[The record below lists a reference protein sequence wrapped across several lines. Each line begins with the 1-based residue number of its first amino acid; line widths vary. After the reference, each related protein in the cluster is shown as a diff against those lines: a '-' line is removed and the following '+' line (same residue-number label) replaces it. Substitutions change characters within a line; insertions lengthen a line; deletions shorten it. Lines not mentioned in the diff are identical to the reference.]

1 MPVHWDNPAVNRAGP
16 ANGPLG
22 DSGTLPVGEA
32 SVSRNASIKYASPKS
47 ADSHLSR
54 SRLLQQM
61 ASAHAARLILIRAA
75 AGFGKTTLLQQYRE
89 HSLAA
94 GKPVLWV
101 NLEPADN
108 LFQRFINLLGNGLSG
123 LLSMPGEHPPHMD
136 QQNPQDLLEQ
146 IAVSAMPFAIL
157 LDEVEVIQNPEVLDF
172 LQQLI
177 EQLPSGSIV
186 VMASRSTPGIGLGR
200 IRARGQLL
208 EIKPGDLRFTPDEA
222 MAFIR
227 DKRQIP
233 LRDNELATL
242 YRCTEGWIAGLYLA
256 SLSLKDR
263 DDHAAFI
270 SSFSGSNLELAE
282 YLTEDILARQTEDCR
297 LFLMQTSIFEQFCV
311 SLCEAVTGRSDS
323 RAMID
328 HLDRTN
334 LFLVPVDS
342 QQQWFRYHH
351 LFASFLRHALER
363 LHPGM
368 ARQLHE
374 AAAQWFFTDRQ
385 PIPAIEHLFSA
396 GLLDEAA
403 AGLDTHLHTLIDS
416 GRTRLLLRWLDRI
429 PEQTRDGYP
438 HLNQAYAWLLAS
450 TTRLKDAMQ
459 VAERLER
466 VAGADFA
473 YVARVIQC
481 LHLGATDRAE
491 ECCRTGIELLEH
503 MPADEVHLYVVLASS
518 VAMNMVASGRYDEAR
533 SLLSHA
539 LQRDPRINSSFLRHT
554 LSVNESILDLIQG
567 RLSNAIVRMQ
577 STVDIPRNDGQRKP
591 HEAKLSMDI
600 LHGLL
605 LYESADFVEAQKYL
619 SRCLFFAK
627 QVSSP
632 ENQIV
637 THVLTA
643 RIAYNNGDR
652 TTWMRNLVELEQIGQ
667 QVGSRRVQCSAWLER
682 ARVAILE
689 QRLDVAAQALH
700 SADLT
705 GDWDR
710 PDFIRFANDVDTP
723 SIARQRLRI
732 VQGEGAAAVKH
743 LRAAIEQARHWQHY
757 RRELKLHIL
766 LAMALDSTQQPQ
778 DAFQVLND
786 ALRMASHEG
795 FFGTFIEEG
804 ERLAGLLQRWSTTG
818 KPRCK
823 ELGIEPGF
831 VDDLLQHLGV
841 SGGDMD
847 GARNDNGACQVL
859 TVREY
864 QILQLLAAGH
874 RNRDI
879 AEKVFLSEFTVKSH
893 LQKIYAKLDA
903 KGRTETLAIARAR
916 GWIA

>member
-1 MPVHWDNPAVNRAGP
+1 MPVHWDNPGIM
-16 ANGPLG
+16 
-22 DSGTLPVGEA
+22 PVAPSSATAPGET
-32 SVSRNASIKYASPKS
+32 SVTRSVSIKYASPKS

-61 ASAHAARLILIRAA
+61 AEADTARLILIRAA
-75 AGFGKTTLLQQYRE
+75 AGFGKTTLMQQHRE
-89 HSLAA
+89 RSLAN
-94 GKPVLWV
+94 GKHVLWI
-101 NLEPADN
+101 NLEAADN
-108 LFQRFINLLGNGLSG
+108 DLQRFVGLLDNGLRG
-123 LLSMPGEHPPHMD
+123 LLPVTAESLGDE
-136 QQNPQDLLEQ
+136 QQSADDLLEQ
-146 IAVSAMPFAIL
+146 IAASTTPFAVL
-157 LDEVEVIQNPEVLDF
+157 LDEVEVIQNSEVLDF

-177 EQLPSGSIV
+177 EQLPTGSVV

-208 EIKPGDLRFTPDEA
+208 EIRPSDLRFTPDEA

-233 LRDNELATL
+233 LHDNELETL
-242 YRCTEGWIAGLYLA
+242 YRRTEGWIAGLYLA

-263 DDHAAFI
+263 EDHAAFI

-282 YLTEDILARQTEDCR
+282 YLTEDILARQSEDCR
-297 LFLMQTSIFEQFCV
+297 VFLMQTSVLEQFCV
-311 SLCEAVTGRSDS
+311 PLCEAVTGRSDS

-351 LFASFLRHALER
+351 LFASFLRHALDR
-363 LHPGM
+363 LYPGM
-368 ARQLHE
+368 ARELHE
-374 AAAQWFFTDRQ
+374 TAARWFFQAKQ

-403 AGLDTHLHTLIDS
+403 EGLNTHLDTLIDS

-429 PEQTRDGYP
+429 PLETRDQYP
-438 HLNQAYAWLLAS
+438 QLNQVCAWLLGT
-450 TTRLKDAMQ
+450 TTRLKEAMQ

-466 VAGADFA
+466 ESGPAYA
-473 YVARVIQC
+473 YVTEVLHC
-481 LHLGATDRAE
+481 LHLGVTDHSE
-491 ECCRTGIELLEH
+491 ECCRRGIEALACI
-503 MPADEVHLYVVLASS
+503 PDDEVHLYMVLASS

-533 SLLSHA
+533 NLLSSA
-539 LQRDPRINSSFLRHT
+539 LQRDPRIHSSFLRHT
-554 LSVNESILDLIQG
+554 FSVNESILDLIQG

-577 STVDIPRNDGQRKP
+577 STPDSPQNNGQRKP

-605 LYESADFVEAQKYL
+605 LYESGAFDGAEKYL
-619 SRCLFFAK
+619 SRSLFFAK

-643 RIAYNNGDR
+643 RIAYSRGDR
-652 TTWMRNLVELEQIGQ
+652 TTWMRCLVELEQIGR
-667 QVGSRRVQCSAWLER
+667 QVGSRRVECSAWLER
-682 ARVAILE
+682 ARVALLE
-689 QRLDVAAQALH
+689 QRLDTAVQALN

-710 PDFIRFANDVDTP
+710 PEFIRFANDVDTP

-732 VQGEGAAAVKH
+732 AQGEGAAAVKA

-766 LAMALDSTQQPQ
+766 LAMALDSLLQPQ
-778 DAFQVLND
+778 EAFQALND
-786 ALRMASHEG
+786 ALRLASHDG
-795 FFGTFIEEG
+795 FLATFIEEG
-804 ERLAGLLQRWSTTG
+804 DRLAGLLQRWAASG
-818 KPRCK
+818 KARCK
-823 ELGIEPGF
+823 ELGIEPAF
-831 VDDLLQHLGV
+831 VEKLLQQLGV
-841 SGGDMD
+841 IGGNME
-847 GARNDNGACQVL
+847 GARNDNGAHEVL

-874 RNRDI
+874 RNKDI

-903 KGRTETLAIARAR
+903 KGRTETLAIARAK
-916 GWIA
+916 GWIS

>member
-1 MPVHWDNPAVNRAGP
+1 MPVHWDNPTVKPSGP
-16 ANGPLG
+16 ALSAA
-22 DSGTLPVGEA
+22 SGEPSA
-32 SVSRNASIKYASPKS
+32 SRSGAIKFASPKS

-61 ASAHAARLILIRAA
+61 ADADAAHLILIRAA
-75 AGFGKTTLLQQYRE
+75 AGFGKTTLMQQYRE
-89 HSLAA
+89 HCLTS
-94 GKPVLWV
+94 GKLTLWI

-108 LFQRFINLLGNGLSG
+108 DLQRFVNLLDKGLAG
-123 LLSMPGEHPPHMD
+123 LLPIPDEQAPRND
-136 QQNPQDLLEQ
+136 QPSAEDMLEQ
-146 IAVSAMPFAIL
+146 FAVSTLPFAVL
-157 LDEVEVIQNPEVLDF
+157 LDEVEVIQNPEVLEF
-172 LQQLI
+172 LQQLV
-177 EQLPSGSIV
+177 EQLPSGSVV

-208 EIKPGDLRFTPDEA
+208 EIRPGDLRFTPEEA

-233 LRDNELATL
+233 LHDDELATL
-242 YRCTEGWIAGLYLA
+242 YRRTEGWIAGLYLA

-263 DDHAAFI
+263 DDHGAFI

-297 LFLMQTSIFEQFCV
+297 VFLMQTSILEQFCV
-311 SLCEAVTGRSDS
+311 PLCEAVTGRSDS

-351 LFASFLRHALER
+351 LFASFLRHALDR
-363 LHPGM
+363 LYPGM
-368 ARQLHE
+368 ARTLHE
-374 AAAQWFFTDRQ
+374 IAAQWFFDAGQ
-385 PIPAIEHLFSA
+385 PIPGVEHLFSA

-403 AGLDTHLHTLIDS
+403 EGLNRHLNTLIDS

-429 PEQTRDGYP
+429 PEATRDRYAP
-438 HLNQAYAWLLAS
+438 LNQAYAWLLAT

-466 VAGADFA
+466 QSGPAYA
-473 YVARVIQC
+473 YVAEVLQC
-481 LHLGATDRAE
+481 LHLGVTDQAE
-491 ECCRTGIELLEH
+491 ACCSKGIELLAR
-503 MPADEVHLYVVLASS
+503 MPADEVHLYMVLASS
-518 VAMNMVASGRYDEAR
+518 VAMNMIASGRYDEAR
-533 SLLSHA
+533 NLLSRA
-539 LQRDPRINSSFLRHT
+539 LQRDPRIQSSFLRHT
-554 LSVNESILDLIQG
+554 LSVNESTLDLIQG

-577 STVDIPRNDGQRKP
+577 STPDRPQNNGQRKP

-605 LYESADFVEAQKYL
+605 LYENGAFDEAQKYL

-643 RIAYNNGDR
+643 RIAYSQGDR
-652 TTWMRNLVELEQIGQ
+652 TTWTRCLVELEHIGR
-667 QVGSRRVQCSAWLER
+667 QVGSRRVECSAWLER
-682 ARVAILE
+682 ARVALLE
-689 QRLDVAAQALH
+689 QRLDTAVQALH
-700 SADLT
+700 AADQS

-710 PDFIRFANDVDTP
+710 PDFIRLANDVDTP

-732 VQGEGAAAVKH
+732 AQGEGTAATKA
-743 LRAAIEQARHWQHY
+743 LRVAIEQARHWQHH

-766 LAMALDSTQQPQ
+766 LALALDSIQQPQ
-778 DAFQVLND
+778 EAFQALND
-786 ALRMASHEG
+786 ALRLASHDG
-795 FFGTFIEEG
+795 FLATFIEEG
-804 ERLAGLLQRWSTTG
+804 ERMAGLLQRWATTG
-818 KPRCK
+818 KARCK
-823 ELGIEPGF
+823 GLGIECGF
-831 VDDLLQHLGV
+831 VDNLMQHLNV
-841 SGGDMD
+841 SD
-847 GARNDNGACQVL
+847 GNMEDARNDNGAHEVL

-874 RNRDI
+874 RNREI

-893 LQKIYAKLDA
+893 LQKIYAKLEA
-903 KGRTETLAIARAR
+903 NGRTETLAIARSR
-916 GWIA
+916 GWIT

>member
-1 MPVHWDNPAVNRAGP
+1 MAVSRDIPAVRFAEP
-16 ANGPLG
+16 ANDHLGGPDTASRG
-22 DSGTLPVGEA
+22 DVSLLKTA
-32 SVSRNASIKYASPKS
+32 STKYASPKS
-47 ADSHLSR
+47 ADSHLPR
-54 SRLLQQM
+54 SRLLLQM
-61 ASAHAARLILIRAA
+61 ESADAARLILVRAA

-89 HSLAA
+89 HCLRA
-94 GKPVLWV
+94 GKQVLWV
-101 NLEPADN
+101 NLEAADN
-108 LFQRFINLLGNGLSG
+108 DLQRFLRLLANGLSSFLPLEQG
-123 LLSMPGEHPPHMD
+123 LLAAAPSA
-136 QQNPQDLLEQ
+136 QDLLEQ
-146 IAVSAMPFAIL
+146 IALSTLPFAVL

-172 LQQLI
+172 LQQLV
-177 EQLPSGSIV
+177 EHLPAGCV
-186 VMASRSTPGIGLGR
+186 LAMASRSTPGIGLGR

-208 EIKPGDLRFTPDEA
+208 EIRPSDLRFTPEESI
-222 MAFIR
+222 AFIR

-233 LRDNELATL
+233 LRDDELATL
-242 YRCTEGWIAGLYLA
+242 YRRTEGWIAGLYLA

-263 DDHAAFI
+263 ADHAEFI
-270 SSFSGSNLELAE
+270 ASFSGSNLELAE
-282 YLTEDILARQTEDCR
+282 YLTEDILTRQSEDCR
-297 LFLMQTSIFEQFCV
+297 LFLMQTSILDQFCV
-311 SLCEAVTGRSDS
+311 PLCEAVTGRSDS
-323 RAMID
+323 RAMLD

-351 LFASFLRHALER
+351 LFASFLRHALDR

-368 ARQLHE
+368 ARSLHE
-374 AAAQWFFTDRQ
+374 TAAQWFFQAEQ
-385 PIPAIEHLFSA
+385 PIPAIEHLFNA
-396 GLLDEAA
+396 GLLEEAA
-403 AGLDTHLHTLIDS
+403 RRLDQHMDTLVDS

-429 PEQTRDGYP
+429 PEDTRDKYP
-438 HLNQAYAWLLAS
+438 YLNQSYAWLLAT
-450 TTRLKDAMQ
+450 TTRLKDAMH

-466 VAGADFA
+466 LGGPA
-473 YVARVIQC
+473 YGYVSEVVHC
-481 LHLGATDRAE
+481 LKLGTTDRAE
-491 ECCRTGIELLEH
+491 ECCSMGLELLAR
-503 MPADEVHLYVVLASS
+503 MPADEVNLFMVLASS
-518 VAMNMVASGRYDEAR
+518 VAMNLVAGGRYDEAR
-533 SLLSHA
+533 SLLSQA

-554 LSVNESILDLIQG
+554 FSVNESILDLIQG
-567 RLSNAIVRMQ
+567 RLSNAMVRMQ
-577 STVDIPRNDGQRKP
+577 STVDRPHHAGPGKP
-591 HEAKLSMDI
+591 HEAKLSLDI
-600 LHGLL
+600 FHGLL
-605 LYESADFVEAQKYL
+605 LYESAAFEEAEKCL
-619 SRCLFFAK
+619 TRCLFFAK

-643 RIAYNNGDR
+643 RMAYNSGDR
-652 TTWMRNLVELEQIGQ
+652 TTWMRCLVELEHIGQ

-689 QRLDVAAQALH
+689 QRLDAAAQALH
-700 SADLT
+700 SAELC

-710 PDFIRFANDVDTP
+710 PGFIRFANDVDTP

-732 VQGEGAAAVKH
+732 AQGEGAAAVKC

-757 RRELKLHIL
+757 RRELKLHLL
-766 LAMALDSTQQPQ
+766 LAMALDSIQQPQ
-778 DAFQVLND
+778 EAFQALND

-804 ERLAGLLQRWSTTG
+804 HRLAGLLQRWSATG

-823 ELGIEPGF
+823 ELGIDPGF
-831 VDDLLQHLGV
+831 VDDLLQHFGI
-841 SGGDMD
+841 SGGDME
-847 GARNDNGACQVL
+847 GARNDNGAHQVL

-864 QILQLLAAGH
+864 QILQLLAVGY

>member
-1 MPVHWDNPAVNRAGP
+1 MPDQWDNPTVMP
-16 ANGPLG
+16 ASPAF
-22 DSGTLPVGEA
+22 SSPPSEA
-32 SVSRNASIKYASPKS
+32 SVSRNISIKYASPKR

-54 SRLLQQM
+54 SGLLQQI
-61 ASAHAARLILIRAA
+61 ADADAARLVLIRAA
-75 AGFGKTTLLQQYRE
+75 AGFGKTTLMQQVRE
-89 HSLAA
+89 QYLTS
-94 GKPVLWV
+94 GKRVLWI

-108 LFQRFINLLGNGLSG
+108 GLLRFVTLLDTGLREWLPMTGEAPGSVDQRSAQNLL
-123 LLSMPGEHPPHMD
+123 ED
-136 QQNPQDLLEQ
+136 
-146 IAVSAMPFAIL
+146 IALCTLPFALL

-172 LQQLI
+172 LQQII
-177 EQLPSGSIV
+177 EQLPSASVV
-186 VMASRSTPGIGLGR
+186 VMASRSTPGLGLGR

-208 EIKPGDLRFTPDEA
+208 EIRPGDLRFTAEEA

-233 LRDNELATL
+233 LHDDDLAIL
-242 YRCTEGWIAGLYLA
+242 YRRTEGWIAGLYLA

-270 SSFSGSNLELAE
+270 GSFSGSNLELAE

-297 LFLMQTSIFEQFCV
+297 VFLMQTSVLEQFCV
-311 SLCEAVTGRSDS
+311 NLCEAVTGRSDS

-328 HLDRTN
+328 HLDRTH

-351 LFASFLRHALER
+351 LFASFLRHALDR
-363 LHPGM
+363 LYPGM
-368 ARQLHE
+368 ASKLHE
-374 AAAQWFFTDRQ
+374 TAARWFFEAGQ
-385 PIPAIEHLFSA
+385 PIQAVEHLFSA

-403 AGLDTHLHTLIDS
+403 VGLNDHLDTLIDS
-416 GRTRLLLRWLDRI
+416 GRTRLMLRWLDRI
-429 PEQTRDGYP
+429 PEETRDRYP
-438 HLNQAYAWLLAS
+438 NLNQAYAWLLAS

-466 VAGADFA
+466 HSGPAYAHVAE
-473 YVARVIQC
+473 VLHC
-481 LHLGATDRAE
+481 LHLSVTDQAE
-491 ECCRTGIELLEH
+491 ECCRKGVELLARI
-503 MPADEVHLYVVLASS
+503 PAEETRLYMVLASA

-533 SLLSHA
+533 SLLSNA

-554 LSVNESILDLIQG
+554 YSVNESILDLIQG

-577 STVDIPRNDGQRKP
+577 STPQRPQNDGQRKP

-605 LYESADFVEAQKYL
+605 LYENGSFDEAERFL

-627 QVSSP
+627 HVSSP

-643 RIAYNNGDR
+643 RIAYSHGDR
-652 TTWMRNLVELEQIGQ
+652 TTWMRCLVELEQIGR
-667 QVGSRRVQCSAWLER
+667 QVGSRRVECSAWLER
-682 ARVAILE
+682 ARVALLE
-689 QRLDVAAQALH
+689 QRLDTAVQALH
-700 SADLT
+700 AADLA

-732 VQGEGAAAVKH
+732 AQGEGAAAVKA
-743 LRAAIEQARHWQHY
+743 LRLAIEQARQWQHR

-766 LAMALDSTQQPQ
+766 LAMALDSIQQPQ
-778 DAFQVLND
+778 EAFQAFND
-786 ALRMASHEG
+786 ALRLASHDG
-795 FFGTFIEEG
+795 FLATFIEEG
-804 ERLAGLLQRWSTTG
+804 DRLAGLVQRWATIG
-818 KPRCK
+818 KARCK
-823 ELGIEPGF
+823 DLGIEASF
-831 VDDLLQHLGV
+831 VDNLLQLCDVGEV
-841 SGGDMD
+841 DTD
-847 GARNDNGACQVL
+847 AARNDNGAHQVL

-903 KGRTETLAIARAR
+903 NGRTETLAIARSR
-916 GWIA
+916 GWIT

>member
-1 MPVHWDNPAVNRAGP
+1 MPTHQGEVC
-16 ANGPLG
+16 ANK
-22 DSGTLPVGEA
+22 ST
-32 SVSRNASIKYASPKS
+32 STKFASPKS
-47 ADSHLSR
+47 AESHLPR
-54 SRLLQQM
+54 SRLLHVM
-61 ASAHAARLILIRAA
+61 EKADSARLILIRAA

-89 HSLAA
+89 RCLAA
-94 GKPVLWV
+94 GRPVLWI

-108 LFQRFINLLGNGLSG
+108 DLQRFIGLLANGLSPF
-123 LLSMPGEHPPHMD
+123 LPSPLEDRSPAE
-136 QQNPQDLLEQ
+136 PQSAENLLEQ
-146 IAVSAMPFAIL
+146 IADSALPYAIL
-157 LDEVEVIQNPEVLDF
+157 LDEVETLQNPEVLDF
-172 LQQLI
+172 LQHLI
-177 EQLPSGSIV
+177 EQLPSGGGV
-186 VMASRSTPGIGLGR
+186 AMASRSTPGIGLGR

-208 EIKPGDLRFTPDEA
+208 EIRPSDLRFTPEESV
-222 MAFIR
+222 AFIR

-270 SSFSGSNLELAE
+270 ASFSGSNLELAE
-282 YLTEDILARQTEDCR
+282 YLTEDILTRQTEDCR
-297 LFLMQTSIFEQFCV
+297 LFLMQTSILEQFCV
-311 SLCEAVTGRSDS
+311 PLCEAVTGRSDS
-323 RAMID
+323 RAMLD

-368 ARQLHE
+368 AKGLHE
-374 AAAQWFFTDRQ
+374 IAAQWFFTAEQ
-385 PIPAIEHLFSA
+385 PIPAIEHLFNA

-403 AGLDTHLHTLIDS
+403 KRLNQHMDTLIDS

-429 PEQTRDGYP
+429 PEDTRDAYP
-438 HLNQAYAWLLAS
+438 YINQSYAWLLAT

-459 VAERLER
+459 VAERLHR
-466 VAGADFA
+466 LAGPSYA
-473 YVARVIQC
+473 YVTEVVHC
-481 LHLGATDRAE
+481 LQLGTSDHAE
-491 ECCRTGIELLEH
+491 ECCRLGIELLER
-503 MPADEVHLYVVLASS
+503 MPADEANLYTVLANS

-554 LSVNESILDLIQG
+554 FSVNESILDLIQG
-567 RLSNAIVRMQ
+567 RLSNAMVRVQ
-577 STVDIPRNDGQRKP
+577 STVDTPRGAGQRKP
-591 HEAKLSMDI
+591 HEAKLSLDI
-600 LHGLL
+600 FHGLL
-605 LYESADFVEAQKYL
+605 LYESAAFDQAQKCL
-619 SRCLFFAK
+619 SQCLFFAK

-643 RIAYNNGDR
+643 RMAYTKGDR
-652 TTWMRNLVELEQIGQ
+652 TTWMRCLVELEHIGQ
-667 QVGSRRVQCSAWLER
+667 QVGSHRVQCSAWLER

-689 QRLDVAAQALH
+689 QRLDAAAQALH
-700 SADLT
+700 SADLS
-705 GDWDR
+705 GGWDR
-710 PDFIRFANDVDTP
+710 PGFIRFANDVDTP
-723 SIARQRLRI
+723 TIARQRLRI
-732 VQGEGAAAVKH
+732 AQGEGAAAVKC
-743 LRAAIEQARHWQHY
+743 LRSAIEQARHWQHY

-766 LAMALDSTQQPQ
+766 LAMALDSLQQPQ
-778 DAFQVLND
+778 DAFQALSD

-804 ERLAGLLQRWSTTG
+804 QRLTGLLQRWSVTG

-841 SGGDMD
+841 SGGDME
-847 GARNDNGACQVL
+847 GARNDNGAGQIL

-903 KGRTETLAIARAR
+903 KGRTETLAIARAW